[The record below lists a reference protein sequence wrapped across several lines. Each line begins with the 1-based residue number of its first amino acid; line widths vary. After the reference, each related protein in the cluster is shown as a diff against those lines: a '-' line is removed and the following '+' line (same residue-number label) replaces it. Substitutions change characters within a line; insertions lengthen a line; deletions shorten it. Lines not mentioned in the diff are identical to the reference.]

1 MDALIP
7 FTTSGSLVDLVD
19 SELRLFQQ
27 RPDCLRRLK
36 SRHGEEAEDNA

>member
-19 SELRLFQQ
+19 STCIFVPLIPLLAVPLTQ
-27 RPDCLRRLK
+27 
-36 SRHGEEAEDNA
+36 HV